1 METKSRR
8 QTDEIKRLN
17 DGQVRPPDDISFAR
31 EEAKQEAGMRR
42 TMTIHLHSPWH
53 HEPYRLMVI
62 ALDDINTMAPTNIND
77 RDGDWLASLARQSA
91 YAESTPNQ
99 RGSGTA
105 PNISKRSKAGGGGG
119 GDSSEGAFTTA
130 SSLTKIQRIERRDQK
145 RIQREDRKRL
155 AEVARQQR
163 LSKKRRQN
171 NDGCIVG
178 DKGIQAPAQSSVGA
192 TPGRVERSVK
202 RSMTAKS
209 KEALVHLTTV
219 LDSTVSFHARASYA
233 STAKLERHSNRKQR
247 DDSDSASQQQQQQI
261 INGVLAD
268 PKGKATKSSTLRPE
282 SKELQPRVRD
292 YNGQGLV
299 RPSLYIPFNDPSFK
313 PKVEMEFEEHIP
325 GFFGKAKQKAAKKQ
339 SDQNMLWKRCLK
351 AKQLAEDG
359 ISARS
364 TKRRKAKKGVGV
376 DDRVEGLMRRGVM

>member
-1 METKSRR
+1 
-8 QTDEIKRLN
+8 
-17 DGQVRPPDDISFAR
+17 
-31 EEAKQEAGMRR
+31 
-42 TMTIHLHSPWH
+42 
-53 HEPYRLMVI
+53 
-62 ALDDINTMAPTNIND
+62 MAPININD

-99 RGSGTA
+99 RSSAAAA
-105 PNISKRSKAGGGGG
+105 PIKRSRSKAGGGGG
-119 GDSSEGAFTTA
+119 DGDNSSGAFATA

-171 NDGCIVG
+171 NDSG
-178 DKGIQAPAQSSVGA
+178 DKGIHAPAQSSVGT

-202 RSMTAKS
+202 RSTSMTAKS
-209 KEALVHLTTV
+209 KQALFHLTTV
-219 LDSTVSFHARASYA
+219 LESTVSFYARPSFA
-233 STAKLERHSNRKQR
+233 STANVQRHSNRNQR
-247 DDSDSASQQQQQQI
+247 DDSDSASQQQQI
-261 INGVLAD
+261 VNGVLAD
-268 PKGKATKSSTLRPE
+268 PKGKATKTSTLRPE

-359 ISARS
+359 SSTRS
-364 TKRRKAKKGVGV
+364 TKRRKAKRGVGV
-376 DDRVEGLMRRGVM
+376 EDRVEGLTRRGVM